1 MTASIKRQSWSDI
14 DQKENVS
21 ITADVYADIVYMQED
36 VVRLSALVEDAVT
49 RTDEKCMLVD
59 VMSTMPHEQRV
70 EINRRLR
77 GVQVDMPPDKVLW
90 REDKWSKLDSPSP
103 VWNVLVAHAPS
114 LPPLHATVELGW
126 SSAEAWTGLVGCW
139 AVTEADSPLAGLL
152 ESTK

>member
-1 MTASIKRQSWSDI
+1 M
-14 DQKENVS
+14 
-21 ITADVYADIVYMQED
+21 ITADVYADIVDMQEG
-36 VVRLSALVEDAVT
+36 VISLSALAEDAVT
-49 RTDEKCMLVD
+49 KTDAECMLVD
-59 VMSTMPHEQRV
+59 VASTMPYEQRV
-70 EINRRLR
+70 ELSRRLKD
-77 GVQVDMPPDKVLW
+77 VQVDLPSGTVLW

>member
-1 MTASIKRQSWSDI
+1 
-14 DQKENVS
+14 
-21 ITADVYADIVYMQED
+21 MQEAAIS
-36 VVRLSALVEDAVT
+36 LSALAEDAVT
-49 RTDEKCMLVD
+49 KTDAKCMLVD
-59 VMSTMPHEQRV
+59 VASTMPYEQRV
-70 EINRRLR
+70 ELSRRLKD
-77 GVQVDMPPDKVLW
+77 VQVDLPSGTVLW

-103 VWNVLVAHAPS
+103 IWNVLVAHAPS

>member
-1 MTASIKRQSWSDI
+1 
-14 DQKENVS
+14 
-21 ITADVYADIVYMQED
+21 MQEAAIS
-36 VVRLSALVEDAVT
+36 LSALAEDAVT
-49 RTDEKCMLVD
+49 KTDAECMLAD
-59 VMSTMPHEQRV
+59 VASTMPYEQRV
-70 EINRRLR
+70 ELSRRLKD
-77 GVQVDMPPDKVLW
+77 VQVDLPSGTVLW

>member
-1 MTASIKRQSWSDI
+1 M
-14 DQKENVS
+14 
-21 ITADVYADIVYMQED
+21 ITADVYADIVDMQEGVISLSALAED
-36 VVRLSALVEDAVT
+36 VVTKQDA
-49 RTDEKCMLVD
+49 ECMLAD
-59 VMSTMPHEQRV
+59 VASTMPYEQRV
-70 EINRRLR
+70 ELSRRLKD
-77 GVQVDMPPDKVLW
+77 VQVDLQPGTVLW
-90 REDKWSKLDSPSP
+90 REDKWSKLDTPSP

>member
-1 MTASIKRQSWSDI
+1 
-14 DQKENVS
+14 
-21 ITADVYADIVYMQED
+21 MQEAAISLSALAED
-36 VVRLSALVEDAVT
+36 VVTKTDA
-49 RTDEKCMLVD
+49 KCMLVD
-59 VMSTMPHEQRV
+59 VASTMPYEQRV
-70 EINRRLR
+70 ELSRRLKD
-77 GVQVDMPPDKVLW
+77 VQVDLPSGTVLF

-103 VWNVLVAHAPS
+103 IWNVLVTHAPS

>member
-1 MTASIKRQSWSDI
+1 
-14 DQKENVS
+14 
-21 ITADVYADIVYMQED
+21 MQEAA
-36 VVRLSALVEDAVT
+36 VRLSALAEDAVT
-49 RTDEKCMLVD
+49 KTDAKCMLVD
-59 VMSTMPHEQRV
+59 VASTMPYEQRV
-70 EINRRLR
+70 ELSRRLKD
-77 GVQVDMPPDKVLW
+77 VQVDLPSGTVLW

-103 VWNVLVAHAPS
+103 IWNVLVAHAPS

>member
-1 MTASIKRQSWSDI
+1 
-14 DQKENVS
+14 
-21 ITADVYADIVYMQED
+21 MQEAAISLSALAED
-36 VVRLSALVEDAVT
+36 VVTRQDA
-49 RTDEKCMLVD
+49 ECMLVD
-59 VMSTMPHEQRV
+59 VASTMPYEQRV
-70 EINRRLR
+70 ELSRRLKD
-77 GVQVDMPPDKVLW
+77 VQVDLPAGTVLW